1 MTTTQTNPNETTHH
15 IRIHARNAGV
25 IAAIIAIAV
34 AASFITSTAIAG
46 RSFVKRTQQQH
57 AESRTISVTGY
68 ARKRISADQGEWRI
82 TLSGRGNTLAETY
95 AVLDNAV
102 TSARDFLTNRGFAP
116 TELDFLPITTTTRMI
131 RNDKGQETDDIAG
144 YTLRQTVVVRTPYV
158 ERIATSA
165 GAVTSLIEQ
174 NIQIESRAPE
184 YTVSD
189 LDQIKIDIAGL
200 ASADARK
207 RADTVAAEAGSKITD
222 VRDARLGVIQIT
234 QPDSTEVRSYGM
246 YDTAT
251 IDKDI
256 AVTVTLRLGIEPSR

>member
-1 MTTTQTNPNETTHH
+1 
-15 IRIHARNAGV
+15 
-25 IAAIIAIAV
+25 
-34 AASFITSTAIAG
+34 
-46 RSFVKRTQQQH
+46 
-57 AESRTISVTGY
+57 
-68 ARKRISADQGEWRI
+68 
-82 TLSGRGNTLAETY
+82 
-95 AVLDNAV
+95 
-102 TSARDFLTNRGFAP
+102 
-116 TELDFLPITTTTRMI
+116 MI